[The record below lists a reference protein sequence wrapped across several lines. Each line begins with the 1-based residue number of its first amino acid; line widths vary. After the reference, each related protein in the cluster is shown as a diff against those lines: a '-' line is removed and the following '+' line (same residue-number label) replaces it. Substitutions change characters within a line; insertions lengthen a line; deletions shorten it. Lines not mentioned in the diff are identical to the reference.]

1 MLLNFLGE
9 FSQKDVSI
17 KYETELGWDAVPALP
32 GGAGWGGAVP
42 GGLPVAP
49 PAGRAT
55 GIDGNNLVAGE
66 TRGS

>member
-1 MLLNFLGE
+1 MRLSSAGMQFLRCR
-9 FSQKDVSI
+9 V
-17 KYETELGWDAVPALP
+17 EL
-32 GGAGWGGAVP
+32 GGAVP